1 MIQEIP
7 FLDCYGLAE
16 CAAREFAE
24 YRTAKLPDDERFR
37 RYLRADPVR
46 ALRYLWRTG
55 NAEQRS
61 LVAARVAIW
70 MKRPD
75 VGRISNSVLERERAR
90 GENKSP

>member
-7 FLDCYGLAE
+7 FMDCFGLAE
-16 CAAREFAE
+16 CAAREFAT
-24 YRTAKLPDDERFR
+24 YRTAKQADDEPGR

-61 LVAARVAIW
+61 LVAARVAVW
-70 MKRPD
+70 MRRPD
-75 VGRISNSVLERERAR
+75 VGRISKSVLERERAR
-90 GENKSP
+90 GEDKKQ